1 MANGLSI
8 TKSSSSSTFSVG
20 EIITY
25 TIQITNTSEFNLD
38 GVRIIDD
45 LGGMKTAYVIGSG
58 KLTYGTNTYPVWP
71 IATSP
76 LTFTLQELG
85 SGESMTLTYKCQVIF
100 NLPSSVNSITN
111 TAQGIGY
118 LSGTITG
125 SDSATITRA

>member
-1 MANGLSI
+1 MANELSI
-8 TKSSSSSTFSVG
+8 SKTSSSSTFSVG

-25 TIQITNTSEFNLD
+25 TIQITNSSDSNLS

-58 KLTYGTNTYPVWP
+58 KLTYGSNTYPVWP
-71 IATSP
+71 IATNP

-85 SGESMTLTYKCQVIF
+85 VGESMTLVYKCQVIF
-100 NLPSSVNSITN
+100 NLPSSVSSITN
-111 TAQGIGY
+111 TIQGIGY

-125 SDSATITRA
+125 SDSNTITRA